1 MNEKQIYYVTVDK
14 EDIRTMSVPDSG
26 IEFEIEASTDE
37 VEEIRDL
44 FKKKKS
50 HAVKAVEYLAK
61 PFDEFSVDDERY
73 GYDAHLMEIYR
84 RIYLLGTDDT
94 KQKMREMGIIN
105 ETHGNN

>member
-44 FKKKKS
+44 FKKK
-50 HAVKAVEYLAK
+50 
-61 PFDEFSVDDERY
+61 
-73 GYDAHLMEIYR
+73 
-84 RIYLLGTDDT
+84 
-94 KQKMREMGIIN
+94 
-105 ETHGNN
+105 